1 MKPIKFNNIIGIDIS
16 KNTFDAA
23 FLINNKLD
31 DSNIFSN
38 NLQGFKKLILWL
50 KSKNINLDS
59 ILFCMEKTGIYN
71 IKLSNFLSKNHYK
84 IWLEDAIKISKS
96 EGFKRGKNDKIDA
109 IRIAQY
115 AFRFQDKLNLFD
127 SNNETYEKM
136 NHLFSLRER
145 LILVQG
151 ILNKPLIESSG
162 IFEKSFQ
169 KVLETICS
177 LPILYIKMSIKK
189 VDKKLDDLI
198 KENSEINQKYKI
210 ATSVKGI
217 GKQTAIYLLIISRGF
232 TKIKNSKKCS
242 CFGGM
247 APFEFSSGSSIKG
260 RTKISSL
267 GNKKLKMLVH
277 MGAISILNSKK
288 GEEYEYYCRK
298 VKEGKHKMK
307 VINALRNK
315 MLARVFACIR
325 DNRMYEENYYKYE
338 KAS

>member
-1 MKPIKFNNIIGIDIS
+1 MKTIKFNNIAGIDIS
-16 KNTFDAA
+16 KNTFDVA
-23 FLINNKLD
+23 FLINNKFD
-31 DSNIFSN
+31 KSNIFFN
-38 NLQGFKKLILWL
+38 NLQGFKKLISWL

-59 ILFCMEKTGIYN
+59 ILFCMEKTGIYS
-71 IKLSNFLSKNHYK
+71 IKLSNFLAENKYK
-84 IWLEDAIKISKS
+84 IWLEDGIKIAKSK
-96 EGFKRGKNDKIDA
+96 GFKRGKNDKIDA
-109 IRIAQY
+109 IRIAKY

-127 SNNETYEKM
+127 LNNEIYEKM

-145 LILVQG
+145 FILILG
-151 ILNKPLIESSG
+151 ILNKPLLESKG

-169 KVLETICS
+169 LVLETLCL
-177 LPILYIKMSIKK
+177 LPITYIKLSIKK

-198 KENSEINQKYKI
+198 KENSEINVKYKI

-232 TKIKNSKKCS
+232 TKIKDSKKCS

-247 APFEFSSGSSIKG
+247 APFEFSSGSSVKG

-267 GNKKLKMLVH
+267 GNKKLKRLVH

-288 GEEYEYYCRK
+288 GEEYDYYCRK

-325 DNRMYEENYYKYE
+325 DNRMYKEDYNKYK